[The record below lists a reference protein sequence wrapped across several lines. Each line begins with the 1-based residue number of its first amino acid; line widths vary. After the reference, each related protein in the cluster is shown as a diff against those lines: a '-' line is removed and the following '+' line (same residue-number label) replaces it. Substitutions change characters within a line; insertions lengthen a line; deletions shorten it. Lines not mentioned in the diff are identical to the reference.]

1 MIKFEVI
8 KKETIEPVEIFT
20 EVKDIKYYKEG
31 IIDYSNLMD
40 SMFERSLSKI
50 PRKNQTE
57 LNTKGTTEFMIVT
70 KTYVSFKK
78 KIKPSYNSY

>member
-20 EVKDIKYYKEG
+20 DVKDIKYYKEG

-40 SMFERSLSKI
+40 SMLEPSLSKI

-70 KTYVSFKK
+70 KTYVRLEENKA
-78 KIKPSYNSY
+78 II

>member
-20 EVKDIKYYKEG
+20 DVKDIKYYKEG

-40 SMFERSLSKI
+40 SMFEPSLSKI

-70 KTYVSFKK
+70 KTYISLKE
-78 KIKPSYNSY
+78 N